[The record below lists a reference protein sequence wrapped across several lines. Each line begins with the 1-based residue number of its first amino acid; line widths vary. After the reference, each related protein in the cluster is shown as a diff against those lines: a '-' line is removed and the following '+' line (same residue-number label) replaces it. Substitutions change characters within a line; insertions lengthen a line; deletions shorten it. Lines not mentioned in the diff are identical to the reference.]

1 MDALLIAAGISFGAI
16 FLGEMGDKSQL
27 MALTFA
33 TRYRMRTVILG
44 LLISIGALIGLSV
57 GLGAVAGNLLPT
69 DWIRLAAALMFIG
82 FGLWGLKPE
91 SGGDDEEEESPIKER
106 RSGLLTVVAAMFLAE
121 FGDKTMLLAM
131 GMGSSSNPWG
141 VWIGGTAGMLAA
153 DLLAVF
159 AGAWVAKR
167 VPEKVIRYVSS
178 GLFLVIGVLLGIE
191 AVTALAD

>member
-1 MDALLIAAGISFGAI
+1 MDALLIAAGIAFGAV
-16 FLGEMGDKSQL
+16 FVGEMGDKSQL

-33 TRYRMRTVILG
+33 TKYRMRTVILG
-44 LLISIGALIGLSV
+44 LVIAIGALIGLSV
-57 GLGAVAGNLLPT
+57 GVGAAAGNLLPT
-69 DWIRLAAALMFIG
+69 DWIRLAAAIMFIG

-91 SGGDDEEEESPIKER
+91 SGDDEDEGPIKER
-106 RSGLLTVVAAMFLAE
+106 RTGLLTVITAMFLAE
-121 FGDKTMLLAM
+121 FGDKTMIIAM
-131 GMGSSSNPWG
+131 GMGSSYHPWG

-167 VPEKVIRYVSS
+167 IPEKVIRYVSS

>member
-1 MDALLIAAGISFGAI
+1 MDALLIAAGIAFGAV

-33 TRYRMRTVILG
+33 TKYRMRTVILG
-44 LLISIGALIGLSV
+44 LVIAIGALIGLSV
-57 GLGAVAGNLLPT
+57 GVGAAVGNLLPT
-69 DWIRLAAALMFIG
+69 DWIRLAAAVMFIG

-91 SGGDDEEEESPIKER
+91 KDGDEHDGPIKER
-106 RSGLLTVVAAMFLAE
+106 RTGLLTIVTAMFLAE
-121 FGDKTMLLAM
+121 FGDKTMLIAM
-131 GMGSSSNPWG
+131 GMGSSYNPWG

-159 AGAWVAKR
+159 AGAWIAKR
-167 VPEKVIRYVSS
+167 IPEKVVRYVSS
-178 GLFLVIGVLLGIE
+178 GLFLVIGVLLAIE

>member
-1 MDALLIAAGISFGAI
+1 MDALFIAAGIAFGAV
-16 FLGEMGDKSQL
+16 FVGEMGDKSQL

-33 TRYRMRTVILG
+33 TKYRMRTVVLG
-44 LLISIGALIGLSV
+44 LVIAIGALIGLSV
-57 GLGAVAGNLLPT
+57 GVGAAVGNLLPT
-69 DWIRLAAALMFIG
+69 DWIRLAAAVMFIG

-91 SGGDDEEEESPIKER
+91 KDGDEDDGPIKER
-106 RSGLLTVVAAMFLAE
+106 RTGLLTIVTAMFLAE
-121 FGDKTMLLAM
+121 FGDKTMLIAM
-131 GMGSSSNPWG
+131 GMGSSYNPWG

-167 VPEKVIRYVSS
+167 IPEKVVRYVSS
-178 GLFLVIGVLLGIE
+178 GLFLVIGVLLAIE

>member
-1 MDALLIAAGISFGAI
+1 MDALLIAAGIAFGAV
-16 FLGEMGDKSQL
+16 FVGEMGDKSQL

-33 TRYRMRTVILG
+33 TKYRMRTVILG
-44 LLISIGALIGLSV
+44 LLIAIGALIGLSV
-57 GLGAVAGNLLPT
+57 GVGAAAGNLLPT
-69 DWIRLAAALMFIG
+69 DWIRLAAAVMFIG

-91 SGGDDEEEESPIKER
+91 NGDDEEDEGPIKER
-106 RSGLLTVVAAMFLAE
+106 RTGLLTVITAMFLAE
-121 FGDKTMLLAM
+121 FGDKTMIIAM
-131 GMGSSSNPWG
+131 GMGSSYNPWG

-167 VPEKVIRYVSS
+167 IPEKVIRYVSS

>member
-1 MDALLIAAGISFGAI
+1 MDALLIASGIAFGAV

-33 TRYRMRTVILG
+33 TKYRMRTVILG
-44 LLISIGALIGLSV
+44 LVIAIGALIGLSV
-57 GLGAVAGNLLPT
+57 GLGAAAGNLLPT
-69 DWIRLAAALMFIG
+69 DWIRLAAAIMFVG

-91 SGGDDEEEESPIKER
+91 KDDGDEDEGPIKER
-106 RSGLLTVVAAMFLAE
+106 RTGLLTIVSAMFLAE
-121 FGDKTMLLAM
+121 FGDKTMIIAM
-131 GMGSSSNPWG
+131 GMGSAYHPWG

-159 AGAWVAKR
+159 AGAWIAKR
-167 VPEKVIRYVSS
+167 IPEKVVRYVSS

-191 AVTALAD
+191 AVAALAD

>member
-1 MDALLIAAGISFGAI
+1 MDALLIAAGIAFGAV
-16 FLGEMGDKSQL
+16 FVGEMGDKSQL

-33 TRYRMRTVILG
+33 TKYRMRTVILG
-44 LLISIGALIGLSV
+44 LLIAIGALIGLSV
-57 GLGAVAGNLLPT
+57 GVGAAAGNLLPT
-69 DWIRLAAALMFIG
+69 DWIRLAAAVMFIG

-91 SGGDDEEEESPIKER
+91 HDDEDEGPIKER
-106 RSGLLTVVAAMFLAE
+106 RTGLLTVITAMFLAE
-121 FGDKTMLLAM
+121 FGDKTMIIAM
-131 GMGSSSNPWG
+131 GMGSSYHPWG

-167 VPEKVIRYVSS
+167 IPEKVIRYVSS

>member
-1 MDALLIAAGISFGAI
+1 MDAFLAAAAISFGLI
-16 FLGEMGDKSQL
+16 FVGEMGDKSQL

-33 TRYRMRTVILG
+33 TKYRLRSVILG
-44 LLISIGALIGLSV
+44 LVISIGALIGLSV

-69 DWIRLAAALMFIG
+69 DWIRLAAAILFIG
-82 FGLWGLKPE
+82 FGLWGLR
-91 SGGDDEEEESPIKER
+91 GGHEEEDDDLHVKER
-106 RSGLLTVVAAMFLAE
+106 RSGLLTVIAAMFLAE
-121 FGDKTMLLAM
+121 FGDKTMIVAM
-131 GMGSSSNPWG
+131 GLGSSYTPWA
-141 VWIGGTAGMLAA
+141 VWLGGTAGMLAA

-167 VPEKVIRYVSS
+167 IPEKVIRYVSS

>member
-1 MDALLIAAGISFGAI
+1 MDALLIAAGIAFGAV

-33 TRYRMRTVILG
+33 TKYRMRTVVLG
-44 LLISIGALIGLSV
+44 LVIAIGALIGLSV
-57 GLGAVAGNLLPT
+57 ALGAAAGNLLPT
-69 DWIRLAAALMFIG
+69 DWIRLAAAVMFIG

-91 SGGDDEEEESPIKER
+91 KEADEDEGPIKER
-106 RSGLLTVVAAMFLAE
+106 RTGLLTVVSAMFLAE
-121 FGDKTMLLAM
+121 FGDKTMIIAM
-131 GMGSSSNPWG
+131 GMGASSNPWG
-141 VWIGGTAGMLAA
+141 VWLGGTAGMLAA

-159 AGAWVAKR
+159 AGAWIARR
-167 VPEKVIRYVSS
+167 VPEKVVRYVSS

>member
-1 MDALLIAAGISFGAI
+1 MDALLIAAGIAFGAV
-16 FLGEMGDKSQL
+16 FVGEMGDKSQL

-33 TRYRMRTVILG
+33 TKYRMRTVILG
-44 LLISIGALIGLSV
+44 LLIAIGALIGLSV
-57 GLGAVAGNLLPT
+57 GVGAAAGNLLPT
-69 DWIRLAAALMFIG
+69 DWIRLAAAVMFIG

-91 SGGDDEEEESPIKER
+91 NGDDEDEGPIKER
-106 RSGLLTVVAAMFLAE
+106 RTGLLTVITAMFLAE
-121 FGDKTMLLAM
+121 FGDKTMIIAM
-131 GMGSSSNPWG
+131 GMGSSYHPWG

-167 VPEKVIRYVSS
+167 IPEKVIRYVSS